1 MSVNTVLVAGFAE
14 FPKGTTLYEVYKL
27 ISCVMIINPDDETIQ
42 DISFSFVMDKT
53 NEFISRQLRGISI
66 KNGLDEAK
74 EKIRAT
80 MLIPG
85 QGALIYAM
93 QQAYDRYCEMN

>member
-14 FPKGTTLYEVYKL
+14 FPKGTTLYEVYKI
-27 ISCVMIINPDDETIQ
+27 ISCVMIINNDDETIQ

-53 NEFISRQLRGISI
+53 NEFISQQLRGISI
-66 KNGLDEAK
+66 KNGIDEAK
-74 EKIRAT
+74 EKIRAS

>member
-1 MSVNTVLVAGFAE
+1 MVAGFAE
-14 FPKGTTLYEVYKL
+14 FPKGTTLYEVYKI
-27 ISCVMIINPDDETIQ
+27 ISCVMIINNDDETIQ

-53 NEFISRQLRGISI
+53 NEFISQQLRGISI
-66 KNGLDEAK
+66 KNGIDEAK
-74 EKIRAT
+74 EKIRAS